1 MLNISKIVHTYA
13 LESDDSLDATSKMK
27 FMTPYELYY
36 ESNIIKIYSEIV
48 LKRAMFNGKFTRTIK
63 RC

>member
-1 MLNISKIVHTYA
+1 MVHPYA
-13 LESDDSLDATSKMK
+13 LESDDSIDATSKMK
-27 FMTPYELYY
+27 FMTPYELYC

-48 LKRAMFNGKFTRTIK
+48 LKWAMFNGKFTRTIK